1 MFSRSGS
8 HSHLPEA
15 RQPRRAFVLVMVLA
29 LLTLC
34 ALCLA
39 GLARRSLVAGEQA
52 AQSASDLQR
61 RWGVLS
67 CLHTILPQANELLE
81 TAAAKLPA
89 PAQVWPLPASVS
101 IEFDLG
107 ELHFSVLVAD
117 EDAKANLNTICRND
131 ADGPHAVAALV
142 EELAAGGDGL
152 AVHVEA
158 AAGGGDANRRTEIF
172 RGWGQV
178 FEPSQTA
185 CPGEYA
191 AKLRDTTRD
200 MTCWGSGRLNVVR
213 ASDESLRL
221 VCRNKISPDLL
232 AKLLARRHDPGLTGL
247 DSLLDEMALGTTDR
261 VTLQRLLTDRSSR
274 YSVWILVRS
283 PQRTWATLALADGS
297 SSQGAR
303 DLFTW

>member
-1 MFSRSGS
+1 MPRFSLMFSRSGNRP
-8 HSHLPEA
+8 HSPQT

-52 AQSASDLQR
+52 AQAASDLQR

-67 CLHTILPQANELLE
+67 CMHTILPQANELLE

-89 PAQVWPLPASVS
+89 QAQVWPLPANVS
-101 IEFDLG
+101 TEFELG

-131 ADGPHAVAALV
+131 ADDPHAVAALV
-142 EELAAGGDGL
+142 EELAAGGDGV
-152 AVHVEA
+152 AAHVEA
-158 AAGGGDANRRTEIF
+158 AGGDANHRTQAF

-178 FEPSQTA
+178 FEPAETA

-191 AKLRDTTRD
+191 AKLRDTTHD
-200 MTCWGSGRLNVVR
+200 ITCWGSGRLNVIR
-213 ASDESLRL
+213 ASDDSLRL
-221 VCRNKISPDLL
+221 VCRNQISPDLL
-232 AKLLARRHDPGLTGL
+232 AKLLARRRDPGLTGL
-247 DSLLDEMALGTTDR
+247 DSLLNELALGTTDR
-261 VTLQRLLTDRSSR
+261 LTLQRPFTD
-274 YSVWILVRS
+274 
-283 PQRTWATLALADGS
+283 S
-297 SSQGAR
+297 SSCFFFSF
-303 DLFTW
+303 L

>member
-1 MFSRSGS
+1 MSSRSGNR
-8 HSHLPEA
+8 SHLPQP

-52 AQSASDLQR
+52 AQSANELQR

-67 CLHTILPQANELLE
+67 CMHTILPQANELLE
-81 TAAAKLPA
+81 MAAAKLPSQ
-89 PAQVWPLPASVS
+89 AQVWPLPAKVS
-101 IEFDLG
+101 TEFDLG
-107 ELHFSVLVAD
+107 ESHFSVLVAD
-117 EDAKANLNTICRND
+117 EDAKANLNAIGRND
-131 ADGPHAVAALV
+131 ADGPHAVAAVV
-142 EELAAGGDGL
+142 EELAAGSDGL

-158 AAGGGDANRRTEIF
+158 AGGDSNRRTEIF

-178 FEPSQTA
+178 FEPAETG
-185 CPGEYA
+185 CPGDYA
-191 AKLRDTTRD
+191 AKLRDTTRAI
-200 MTCWGSGRLNVVR
+200 TCWGSGRLNVVR

-221 VCRNKISPDLL
+221 VCRNQISPDLL

-247 DSLLDEMALGTTDR
+247 DSLLDELALRTTDR
-261 VTLQRLLTDRSSR
+261 LTLRRLLTDRSSR
-274 YSVWILVRS
+274 YSVWIFVRS
-283 PQRTWATLALADGS
+283 PQRSWATLALADGS
-297 SSQGAR
+297 SPQAAR